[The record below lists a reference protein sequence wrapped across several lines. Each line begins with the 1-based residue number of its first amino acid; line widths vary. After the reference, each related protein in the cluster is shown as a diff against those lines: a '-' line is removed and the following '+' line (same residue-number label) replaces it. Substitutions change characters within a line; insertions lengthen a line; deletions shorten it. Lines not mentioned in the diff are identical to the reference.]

1 MKKYILILLV
11 VVAFFGTACSDF
23 LSVNEV
29 NPNSASKVEAKFLL
43 PAALNSVAFT
53 MNYPRRFEFVYLW
66 YGQWSISA
74 GYSQPANLVQ
84 YKLLNSDYQAAFN
97 AFYISASN
105 LDVIEKSS
113 TDSKDAYYLAVAKI
127 SKAYIF
133 QNLVDCWGD
142 VPYTEAFQSPAI
154 LKPVYDKQKAIYE
167 DLVVQLDAAM
177 NLINNAPVDA
187 TEISKASDIMY
198 GGDMSKWTKFANTLK
213 LRILIHQADMVGR
226 TAYISSAIAATK
238 SNGYIGAGDGGL
250 VNPGFTVSEGKMN
263 PFYEYFYNASGSSNA
278 DGVTYYFAGQ
288 AAVDFYTATQDARL
302 GKFFSSWSTPPA
314 APAYTGNIFGKVA
327 ADLIPAATTSKLGYE
342 VDVAGT
348 MIGTPTKSAPLLT
361 DFESLF
367 IQAEAAERGLI
378 AGGNAKQLYEAAVT
392 QSFIYMGLTSTDA
405 LTYLAQSNVKVNYDA
420 APNKRE
426 LIITQKWAALNGIA
440 PVEIWT
446 DYRRTGYPSG
456 LVFSVTPGKL
466 SDTPPIR
473 LLYPQTELN
482 VNNANVLAVGTI
494 DAFTSKIFWQNR

>member
-11 VVAFFGTACSDF
+11 VVAFFGTSCSDF

-53 MNYPRRFEFVYLW
+53 MNYPRRFDFVYLW

-105 LDVIEKSS
+105 LDVIEKNS
-113 TDSKDAYYLAVAKI
+113 TSSKDAYYRAVAKI

-154 LKPVYDKQKAIYE
+154 LKPVYDKQQTIYE
-167 DLVVQLDAAM
+167 DLVVQLDGAM
-177 NLINNAPVDA
+177 ALIKNAPADVIA
-187 TEISKASDIMY
+187 IPNSSDIMY
-198 GGDMSKWTKFANTLK
+198 GGDMSKWIKFANTLK
-213 LRILIHQADMVGR
+213 LRILIHQADMDGR
-226 TAYISSAIAATK
+226 TEYIKNSIDATK
-238 SNGYIGAGDGGL
+238 SYGFIGAGDGGL
-250 VNPGFTVSEGKMN
+250 VNPGYTVSEGKMN
-263 PFYEYFYNASGSSNA
+263 PFYEYFYNASGSSNS
-278 DGVTYYFAGQ
+278 DGVTYYYAGE
-288 AAVDFYTATQDARL
+288 AAVDFYVGTKDARL
-302 GKFFSSWSTPPA
+302 GKFFNSYTTPPA
-314 APAYTGNIFGKVA
+314 APAYAGNVFGKLP
-327 ADLIPAATTSKLGYE
+327 ADLLPAVNTSKLGYG
-342 VDVAGT
+342 VDDESK
-348 MIGTPTKSAPLLT
+348 MIGTPSKSAPLLT

-378 AGGNAKQLYEAAVT
+378 DGANAKELYEAAVT
-392 QSFIYMGLTSTDA
+392 QSFVYMGLTSTDA
-405 LTYLAQSNVKVNYDA
+405 LTYLAQTNVKVNFDA
-420 APNKRE
+420 APIKRE
-426 LIITQKWAALNGIA
+426 LIITQKWAALNGVA

-446 DYRRTGYPSG
+446 DYRRTGYPSD
-456 LVFSVTPGKL
+456 LEFSVSTGKI

-482 VNNANVLAVGTI
+482 VNNTNVLAVGTI
-494 DAFTSKIFWQNR
+494 NAFTSKIFWQNR